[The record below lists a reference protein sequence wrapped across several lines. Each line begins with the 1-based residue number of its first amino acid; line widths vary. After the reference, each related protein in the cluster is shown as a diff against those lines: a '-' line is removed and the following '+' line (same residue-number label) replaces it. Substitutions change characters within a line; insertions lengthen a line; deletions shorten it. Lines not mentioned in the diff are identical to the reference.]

1 MKAVFSPIIALFF
14 VCYPFFNPPTLYG
27 QSWIWANNI
36 GNDESNSRVVN
47 IRQHGS
53 NEIITG
59 GTFAAA
65 SLSLGIF
72 DLYSAGQEDGYIAVG
87 NENGDITWAER
98 IGGSSRDYVTAIASD
113 LAGNIYVAGQY
124 YSLSL
129 NIGGITL
136 TNSGESDGFL
146 VKFNPDKSVAWVRK
160 IGTSKI
166 EEITGLT
173 TDSDGNIYIAGQRAD
188 PFLLAFDEGF
198 IYKIDPTNTI
208 LWEHNMVSNN
218 GFMGLTSLVTD
229 DEGENLYLGGLLY
242 GTVFFNNISLTS
254 EQDYF
259 SGFIT
264 RFDTE
269 NGDCLTGIICE
280 GTSRVNAMTTSS
292 GKLLACSEKV
302 EYGFGWGWPLSSSKI
317 LVQCYQS
324 DLNSIWQKQAG
335 GETLY
340 FSLDIAKSIST
351 DDQGNVY
358 VCGSFFSDTLAFAG
372 QSLANIFHINY
383 YYPQVFVL
391 KYSPTGDE
399 IWGKS
404 MGGAL
409 WDEATAIS
417 AIADDKFYLGGQF
430 ESDNIQFDSHILAN
444 NGQVDSIYVHLMP
457 ARFGRKSIGF
467 LALFDEASSS
477 LRPDPVQP
485 VFSIFPNPGGD
496 LLYIDRKDMA
506 GQAEVI
512 VSGLDGRIMLEI
524 TGSDAIIEAATSDL
538 APGIYLITL
547 KTSGNVVTRKWIKG

>member
-1 MKAVFSPIIALFF
+1 MKAVFSPIFISFF
-14 VCYPFFNPPTLYG
+14 VCYSFFNTPSLYG
-27 QSWIWANNI
+27 QTWIWANSI
-36 GNDESNSRVVN
+36 GNEESNSRVVA
-47 IRQHGS
+47 IRTHS
-53 NEIITG
+53 SDEIITG

-65 SLSLGIF
+65 SITLGEDI
-72 DLYSAGQEDGYIAVG
+72 LNNAGQEDGYIAVG

-113 LAGNIYVAGQY
+113 HTGNIYVAGQY

-136 TNSGESDGFL
+136 TNSGEADGFL
-146 VKFNPDKSVAWVRK
+146 VKFNPDKSVDWVRK

-173 TDSDGNIYIAGQRAD
+173 TDSDGNIYVTGQRAD
-188 PFLLAFDEGF
+188 PFLLAFNEGF
-198 IYKIDPTNTI
+198 IYKIDPANTI
-208 LWEHNMVSNN
+208 VWEHNMVSNN
-218 GFMGLTSLVTD
+218 GFIGLTSLVID
-229 DEGENLYLGGLLY
+229 DDDNLYLGGSLY

-254 EQDYF
+254 ELDYM

-264 RFDTE
+264 RYDTE
-269 NGDCLTGIICE
+269 NGNCLAGIICE
-280 GTSRVNAMTTSS
+280 GTTKVNAMTTTS
-292 GKLLACSEKV
+292 GKIYTCSEKV
-302 EYGFGWGWPLSSSKI
+302 EFGFGWGWPLSSSKI
-317 LVQCYQS
+317 IVQCYQTNLTS
-324 DLNSIWQKQAG
+324 VWEKQAG

-340 FSLDIAKSIST
+340 FSLDIAKSITT
-351 DDQGNVY
+351 DDLGNVY
-358 VCGSFFSDTLAFAG
+358 VCGSFFSDTLSFAG
-372 QSLANIFHINY
+372 QSLENIFHINY

-409 WDEATAIS
+409 WDEATAICS
-417 AIADDKFYLGGQF
+417 VADDKFYLGGQY
-430 ESDNIQFDSHILAN
+430 ESDNIQFDNHILTN

-477 LRPDPVQP
+477 LRPDPVP
-485 VFSIFPNPGGD
+485 PGFSIYPNPGGD
-496 LLYIDRKDMA
+496 ILYIDRKDIA

-512 VSGLDGRIMLEI
+512 ISGLDGRIMLKI
-524 TGSDAIIEAATSDL
+524 TGGDAIIEAATSDL